1 MLVSELVCERSSYE
15 FLHVGF
21 LGWFL
26 GRMYFTCLILLVN
39 LYTGTF
45 FLCKDFFKC
54 KTVTLIKS
62 DIYTDKDE
70 RSLCLC
76 LPKVVSEVPFLLNG
90 VCAVI
95 DINNREDV

>member
-1 MLVSELVCERSSYE
+1 MLVSELVCERSSYA

-54 KTVTLIKS
+54 KMVTLIKS
-62 DIYTDKDE
+62 D
-70 RSLCLC
+70 RSVTLIKTNALYVSVYLKWCLKCHFC
-76 LPKVVSEVPFLLNG
+76 LM
-90 VCAVI
+90 VCMCS
-95 DINNREDV
+95 N